1 MTTPNHDRRYLQ
13 DRLAEE
19 VDRYARHQHPFAL
32 FVFEAQPIADGISVR
47 HRLNEAIESMRP
59 QLRPSDV
66 IARVFEDAIAVL
78 LVETDANGAKHAL
91 LRLRGRLATLGSLAW
106 RIETYAYPRDA
117 ESIAALPLA
126 TAA

>member
-1 MTTPNHDRRYLQ
+1 MTTANHDRRYLQ
-13 DRLAEE
+13 DRIREE
-19 VDRYARHQHPFAL
+19 IDRQSRHGHPFAI
-32 FVFEAQPIADGISVR
+32 FVFEAQPMADGATVR
-47 HRLNEAIESMRP
+47 HRVNEAIESIRP

-78 LVETDANGAKHAL
+78 LVETDAWGAKHAL

-106 RIETYAYPRDA
+106 RIETYVYPKDA
-117 ESIAALPLA
+117 QAIESLPLS